1 MVENQNTLANSTT
14 LKGKGLHTG
23 AEVTMVLNP
32 APVNH
37 GYKFKRTDLE
47 GQPIIDA
54 YAENVAFTER
64 GTVLQKKEASV
75 STIEHCLAALRGLG
89 VDNCLIEIDGPEVPI
104 LDGSSKFFVA
114 AIKNAGI
121 EAQDAERKYFVIK
134 EKLVYEDKDKGIKLV
149 ALPDD
154 TYSVDTHISFNNSS
168 FLANQF
174 ASLDSLAD
182 FESEVSACRTFV
194 FLHEVEMLMKH
205 NLIKGGDLDNAII
218 IIDREIPQEELNRL
232 ADLFNQ
238 PRIEVKPIGILNNL
252 ELVYANEPAR
262 HKLLDV
268 IGDLCLAG
276 LPIKGKIIATRPGH
290 QSNVEFAKIIR
301 SEIKKIANKPD
312 VPPYDPCKEPIF
324 DINDIKGMLPH
335 RFPFLL
341 VDKIIDLQENH
352 VVGIK
357 NITLNEPFFQGHF
370 PTEPVMP
377 GVLLVEAMAQCGG
390 IFVLNQVEDPEN
402 YSTYFMKLDN
412 IKFRKKVVPGDTVIF
427 KLELLT
433 PIRRG
438 VANMKG
444 TAYVGDA
451 VVAEGEFMANVAKNK
466 A

>member
-1 MVENQNTLANSTT
+1 MAEKQNTLANKAT
-14 LKGKGLHTG
+14 LKGTGLHTG
-23 AEVTMVLNP
+23 AVVTMVLNP
-32 APVNH
+32 APENH

-47 GQPIIDA
+47 GQPVIDA
-54 YAENVAFTER
+54 YAENVTYTQR

-75 STIEHCLAALRGLG
+75 STIEHSLAALRGLG
-89 VDNCLIEIDGPEVPI
+89 VDNCLIEVDGPEIPI
-104 LDGSSKFFVA
+104 LDGSSKYFVE
-114 AIKNAGI
+114 AIKEAGI
-121 EAQDAERKYFVIK
+121 QEQEAERKYFVVK
-134 EKLVYEDKDKGIKLV
+134 EKMVYEDKENGVKLV

-154 TYSVDTHISFNNSS
+154 TFSVDTMISFSNSVLLGS
-168 FLANQF
+168 QA
-174 ASLDSLAD
+174 ASLDSLDD
-182 FESEVSACRTFV
+182 FEEEVSACRTFV
-194 FLHEVEMLMKH
+194 FLHEVEMLMEH
-205 NLIKGGDLDNAII
+205 NLIKGGDLENAIV
-218 IIDREIPQEELNRL
+218 IIDREVTQEELDRL
-232 ADLFNQ
+232 ADVFHQ
-238 PRIEVKPIGILNNL
+238 PRVEAKPIGILNNL
-252 ELVYANEPAR
+252 ELVHHNEPAR

-268 IGDLCLAG
+268 VGDLCLAG

-290 QSNVEFAKIIR
+290 QSNVEFAKMMR
-301 SEIKKIANKPD
+301 TEIKRRANKPE
-312 VPPYDPCKEPIF
+312 VPVYDPCAEPLCDVNKI
-324 DINDIKGMLPH
+324 ISMLPH

-341 VDKIIDLQENH
+341 VDKIIDIQENF

-357 NITLNEPFFQGHF
+357 NVTFNEPFFQGHF

-427 KLELLT
+427 KLDLLA

-444 TAYVGDA
+444 TAFVGDA
-451 VVAEGEFMANVAKNK
+451 VVAEGEFMANVSKNK

>member
-1 MVENQNTLANSTT
+1 MVEKQNTLADKAI
-14 LKGKGLHTG
+14 LKGTGLHTG
-23 AEVTMVLNP
+23 AMVNLVLNP
-32 APVNH
+32 APENH

-47 GQPIIDA
+47 GQPVIDA
-54 YAENVAFTER
+54 YAENVTYTQR

-89 VDNCLIEIDGPEVPI
+89 VDNCLIEVDGPEVPI
-104 LDGSSKFFVA
+104 LDGSAKYFID
-114 AIKNAGI
+114 AIKKVGI
-121 EAQDAERKYFVIK
+121 TEQEADRKYFVVK
-134 EKLVYEDKDKGIKLV
+134 EKMVFEDKEKGIKIV

-154 TYSVDTHISFNNSS
+154 SFSVDTMISFKNSILLGS
-168 FLANQF
+168 QYATLEKIE
-174 ASLDSLAD
+174 D
-182 FESEVSACRTFV
+182 FEKEVSACRTFV
-194 FLHEVEMLMKH
+194 FLHEVEMLMEH
-205 NLIKGGDLDNAII
+205 NLIKGGDLENAIV
-218 IIDREIPQEELNRL
+218 IIDREVSQEELDRL
-232 ADLFNQ
+232 ADLFHQ
-238 PRIEVKPIGILNNL
+238 PRVAVKPMGILNNL
-252 ELVYANEPAR
+252 ELVHHNEPAR

-268 IGDLCLAG
+268 VGDLCLAG

-290 QSNVEFAKIIR
+290 QSNVEFAKMIR
-301 SEIKKIANKPD
+301 TEIKKRANKPE
-312 VPPYDPCKEPIF
+312 VPEYDPCKEPIC
-324 DINDIKGMLPH
+324 DINKIRSMLPH
-335 RFPFLL
+335 RYPFLL
-341 VDKIIDLQENH
+341 VDKIIDLQENY

-427 KLELLT
+427 KLDLIT

-444 TAYVGDA
+444 TAFVGDA
-451 VVAEGEFMANVAKNK
+451 VVAEGEFMANVSKTK
-466 A
+466 Q

>member
-1 MVENQNTLANSTT
+1 MIENQRTLAKQAT

-23 AEVTMVLNP
+23 VEVTLVLNP
-32 APVNH
+32 APENH
-37 GYKFKRTDLE
+37 GYKFKRVDLE
-47 GQPIIDA
+47 DQTIIEA
-54 YAENVAFTER
+54 LVENVAFTER
-64 GTVLQKKEASV
+64 GTVLKKKEASI
-75 STIEHCLAALRGLG
+75 STIEHCMAALRGLG
-89 VDNCLIEIDGPEVPI
+89 VDNCLIEVDGPEVPI
-104 LDGSSKFFVA
+104 LDGSSKFYVE

-121 EAQDAERKYFVIK
+121 VEQEAERRYFVIK
-134 EKLVYEDKDKGIKLV
+134 ERIEYEDKERGIKLV

-154 TYSVDTHISFNNSS
+154 SFSIDTLISYPNSIL
-168 FLANQF
+168 LASQY
-174 ASLDSLAD
+174 ASLDSLED
-182 FESEVSACRTFV
+182 FEKEVSACRTFV

-218 IIDREIPQEELNRL
+218 ILDKEVSQEELDRL

-238 PRIEVKPIGILNNL
+238 PHIEVKSIGVLNNL
-252 ELVYANEPAR
+252 ELVHQNEPAR

-276 LPIKGKIIATRPGH
+276 MPIKGKIIATRPGH
-290 QSNVEFAKIIR
+290 QSNVEFAKVLR
-301 SEIKKIANKPD
+301 AEIKKIQNKP
-312 VPPYDPCKEPIF
+312 VAPVYDPCKEPLY
-324 DINDIKGMLPH
+324 DINKIRNTLPH
-335 RFPFLL
+335 RYPFLL
-341 VDKIIDLQENH
+341 VDKIIDLSSKS

-390 IFVLNQVEDPEN
+390 IFVLDQVEDPEN

-412 IKFRKKVVPGDTVIF
+412 IKFRKKVIPGDTVIF
-427 KLELLT
+427 KLELIA
-433 PIRRG
+433 PMRRG

-444 TAYVGDA
+444 VAFVGDA
-451 VVAEGEFMANVAKNK
+451 VVAEGEFMANVSKNK

>member
-1 MVENQNTLANSTT
+1 MVENQNTLANPAT
-14 LKGKGLHTG
+14 LKGAGLHTG
-23 AEVTMVLNP
+23 AIVNMVLNP

-54 YAENVAFTER
+54 YAENVTFTQR
-64 GTVLQKKEASV
+64 GTVLQKKDASV

-104 LDGSSKFFVA
+104 LDGSSKYFVS
-114 AIKNAGI
+114 AIKEAGI
-121 EAQDAERKYFVIK
+121 KEQDAKRKYFVVK
-134 EKLVYEDKDKGIKLV
+134 EKMVFENKEKGIKMV

-154 TYSVDTHISFNNSS
+154 SFSVDTMISFNNST
-168 FLANQF
+168 FLQSQF
-174 ASLDSLAD
+174 ASLASIDE
-182 FESEVSACRTFV
+182 FEEEVSACRTFV
-194 FLHEVEMLMKH
+194 FLHEVEMLMEH
-205 NLIKGGDLDNAII
+205 NLIKGGDLENAIV
-218 IIDREIPQEELNRL
+218 IIDREVTQEELDRL

-238 PRIEVKPIGILNNL
+238 PRVEVKPIGILNNL
-252 ELVYANEPAR
+252 ELVHHNEPAR

-290 QSNVEFAKIIR
+290 HANVEFAKMIR
-301 SEIKKIANKPD
+301 SEIKKQSNKPE
-312 VPPYDPCKEPIF
+312 VPPYDPNKEPIC
-324 DINDIKGMLPH
+324 DINKIRSMLPH
-335 RFPFLL
+335 RYPFLL
-341 VDKIIDLQENH
+341 VDKIIDLQETY

-390 IFVLNQVEDPEN
+390 IFVLNQVDDPEN

-427 KLELLT
+427 KLDLLT
-433 PIRRG
+433 PMRRG

-444 TAYVGDA
+444 TAFVGDSI
-451 VVAEGEFMANVAKNK
+451 VAEGEFMANVARNK